1 MNDRIETGDLV
12 LVVFTALPLNE
23 LRGRVVSGPQ
33 QTGDCWIIKEEWEH
47 KSDSNGTIHY
57 VQTFAEIILVAKP
70 KQEETKWLS

>member
-12 LVVFTALPLNE
+12 LVVFSVSWLND

-57 VQTFAEIILVAKP
+57 VQTFAEIILVAKA
-70 KQEETKWLS
+70 KQEKLK